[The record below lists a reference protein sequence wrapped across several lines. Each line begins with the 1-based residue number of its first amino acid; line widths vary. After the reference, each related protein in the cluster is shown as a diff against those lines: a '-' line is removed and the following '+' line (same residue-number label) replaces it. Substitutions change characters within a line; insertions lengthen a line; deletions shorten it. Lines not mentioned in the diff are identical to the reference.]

1 MSTSAERRARANAWL
16 QAQPPHLRPDATDVA
31 IVAGL
36 NVTSVEVLNRMVWT
50 DWDALARSWEG
61 LMTALR
67 TDDPAP
73 NNPGDL
79 GQSAREEAVA
89 ALQGSTPEAVAEAT
103 ARQAADSDHRRPELE
118 AYLASQRAGGEGL
131 AALDD
136 DWVQRALD
144 SPSKAWHDVS
154 LRIQRKHKG
163 PIARILAGAD
173 TTVEFRGDV
182 GSFDVRPSLDRVH
195 QAGHGVG
202 FSGTP
207 EEIRLSWPAIPGS
220 GFTAFRVQ
228 SGLHGERPVNYDGRH
243 VGTTGSTEVTD
254 EEPVDGGRRFYEVW
268 AYSGADERS
277 ARAVAPELWADGVLL
292 DSVRGLQV
300 HAQGGQVDA
309 TWVVPHGAGWVEVYR
324 VPKGEY
330 RPDAPLSHRYRIGG
344 GRAGDNLAGFSDLD
358 VPPGWYIYA
367 FVVAADIDGC
377 VRHSLR
383 VEHEQAVVREM
394 PDVAGFTVASGADGD
409 TVVVGWQLPTD
420 TRHRVEVHLTCRNVS
435 EGALGRDLDP
445 GALSRAG
452 LDSATLRAKPPQD
465 VGGRAEVALP
475 WPDEIP
481 RVHVVLVS
489 RVEDVCRIAGVQT
502 LVRSQPITEAR
513 LVERV
518 DEQFLTFAWPQGA
531 DFVQVFAKPEGAP
544 DDNPAAWS
552 QITQLTAAAH
562 ADNGGVPL
570 RDLPATGATLAI
582 AGCSYEAGRAVLG
595 PMLVLRY
602 PGLTRIRY
610 GIEAMSRTQGLLRR
624 ARTTIG
630 LRLEVEA
637 TPAAALSVHLVHHP
651 DRLPLHGADGTRLDR
666 FTLVP
671 EGGTSRVAAD
681 IPVPAER
688 GYLRL
693 FVDLPDEQQ
702 PDYAVL
708 DPVVEKLMLGGAS

>member
-16 QAQPPHLRPDATDVA
+16 QAQPPHVRPDATDVA

-67 TDDPAP
+67 TDDPAA
-73 NNPGDL
+73 GDR
-79 GQSAREEAVA
+79 GDPAPSAREAAVA
-89 ALQGSTPEAVAEAT
+89 APQGSTPEAATQAT
-103 ARQAADSDHRRPELE
+103 ARQTADDHRRTVLE
-118 AYLASQRAGGEGL
+118 AYLASQRAGGEAL
-131 AALDD
+131 VALDD
-136 DWVQRALD
+136 DWVQRALS
-144 SPSKAWHDVS
+144 SPSQAWQGVS

-163 PIARILAGAD
+163 PIAGILAGVD
-173 TTVEFRGDV
+173 TTVETRGEV

-207 EEIRLSWPAIPGS
+207 EEIRLRWPAIPGP

-243 VGTTGSTEVTD
+243 VGTTGSTGITD
-254 EEPVDGGRRFYEVW
+254 EEPVDGGRRFYQVW
-268 AYSGADERS
+268 AYRGADERS

-309 TWVVPHGAGWVEVYR
+309 TWVAPSGAGGVEVYR

-330 RPDAPLSHRYRIGG
+330 RPEAPLSHRYRIGG
-344 GRAGDNLAGFSDLD
+344 ARAGANLAGFSDVD
-358 VPPGWYIYA
+358 VPPGWYTYA
-367 FVVAADIDGC
+367 FVVAADIDGS

-409 TVVVGWQLPTD
+409 TIVVGWQVPTD
-420 TRHRVEVHLTCRNVS
+420 TSHRVEVHLTGRDVS
-435 EGALGRDLDP
+435 ERALGRDLDP
-445 GALSRAG
+445 EALSRAG
-452 LDSATLRAKPPQD
+452 LDGATRRVKPPQD
-465 VGGRAEVALP
+465 VGGRAEVVLD

-502 LVRSQPITEAR
+502 LVRSQPITEAK

-531 DFVQVFAKPEGAP
+531 DFVQVFERPEGAP
-544 DDNPAAWS
+544 EDDPTAWS
-552 QITQLTAAAH
+552 QITQLAAAAH

-582 AGCSYEAGRAVLG
+582 AGCSYEAGRAVQG
-595 PMLVLRY
+595 PTLVLRY
-602 PGLTRIRY
+602 SGLTRIRY
-610 GIEAMSRTQGLLRR
+610 RIEAMSRTKGLLRR

-651 DRLPLHGADGTRLDR
+651 DRLPLHGTDGTRLER

-688 GYLRL
+688 GYMRL

-702 PDYAVL
+702 PHYAVL
-708 DPVVEKLMLGGAS
+708 DPAVEELMLGGAS